1 MPDNDARMLLKA
13 MFQAAVEAAL
23 PSLCVPAHLPK
34 RPKGRTVV
42 IGAGKA
48 RARWPRRWKTP
59 GTGRSKD
66 WW

>member
-1 MPDNDARMLLKA
+1 MTPDELLKA

-23 PSLCVPAHLPK
+23 PSLCVPAFLPP

-48 RARWPRRWKTP
+48 SRRHGQARSRTP
-59 GTGRSKD
+59 GRGRSRG